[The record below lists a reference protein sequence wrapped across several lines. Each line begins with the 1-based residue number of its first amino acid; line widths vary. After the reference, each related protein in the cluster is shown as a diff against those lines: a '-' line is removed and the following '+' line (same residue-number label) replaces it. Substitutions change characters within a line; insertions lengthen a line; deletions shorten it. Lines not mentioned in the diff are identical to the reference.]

1 MFKELHDIYFEEL
14 GEPYHFKIGMRMV
27 KTALAVFVCAIIGWL
42 RDQTTIFGMI
52 AAILCMQ
59 KSTEKAVSTSFN
71 RLIGTAVGGIY
82 GLAILFIE
90 TYIHTQV
97 YMPLYYLIISAMLIP
112 IISTTIAIRRPSAAA
127 FSCIVFLS
135 TTIQH
140 VGKLLPYE
148 YTLNRLLD
156 TIVGIVVALIIN
168 LSIVNPEHRK
178 KKCAV
183 KMASAEEKDEG
194 QIPQQTAEQISDQ
207 AQEQSPDVEEP
218 TCDTSDTPE
227 EKLEE

>member
-27 KTALAVFVCAIIGWL
+27 KTAIAVFICALIGWW
-42 RDQTTIFGMI
+42 RGQTTIFGMI

-82 GLAILFIE
+82 GLLILFLE
-90 TYIHTQV
+90 TYVHTQV
-97 YMPLYYLIISAMLIP
+97 FMPLYYLIVSAMMMP

-140 VGKLLPYE
+140 VGKTLPFD

-156 TIVGIVVALIIN
+156 TIVGIVVALIVN
-168 LSIVNPEHRK
+168 LAIVNPEHRK
-178 KKCAV
+178 KKR
-183 KMASAEEKDEG
+183 SARAAEKPVAEVIVTDSEEIHEVSLEVEPEEDLEDSETIEEK
-194 QIPQQTAEQISDQ
+194 
-207 AQEQSPDVEEP
+207 VE
-218 TCDTSDTPE
+218 D
-227 EKLEE
+227 K